1 MRLHRL
7 AVTAFGPFGATQKID
22 FDELSAAGLFL
33 LHGPTGAGK
42 TSVLDAVCYALYG
55 QVPGA
60 RQGNGLSLRSD
71 HAEPL
76 TPTEVVLEFTV
87 GERRL
92 EITRRP
98 EQPRPKKRGTG
109 MTREK
114 AQTLLREYAPA
125 AAPASAS
132 EPGQWK
138 ALSRSHQEIGEEM
151 GQLLGMSR
159 EQFCQV
165 VLLPQG
171 DFARFLRA
179 DELARGKL
187 LGKLF
192 DTGRF
197 AAVEERLAELRRS
210 VEKRVATGDERLLAL
225 AHRMA
230 QAAGRT
236 TELDGHP
243 LPEPTPGEPGLADAV
258 LEWAAVARTGA
269 RERRDIALFAVR
281 AAEAAHDAAQRAA
294 DATRER
300 AELQRRH
307 AEARR
312 RADDLERQRPDHDR
326 LRELLERARAA
337 DAVVPALDL
346 RTAAARDHH
355 TAETTERQARAR
367 LTAEPGLAAT
377 ALAAIPD
384 IPDQRTHAGPAAT
397 SEAPLP
403 AQVAASPEEAAPNA
417 GAQGARA
424 GAAPDEDTA
433 YDAQG
438 RMSSGEAGASEPP
451 GPVDAQSV
459 RAGRTGTGEP
469 GLDAPG
475 LAQDTVARTGPV
487 TDGPGG
493 SGQAAAE
500 SGTGGEGTA
509 AGTPDQELPLVA
521 GAPGVPPQ
529 APGAVPSAGGGA
541 SGARVIGRV
550 TAAGNGAADERA
562 GDGQAGSGTGTP
574 GTVPAPSGEAAT
586 SGVPSRGAGSGGPGA
601 RGRGVSRTGPTGDG
615 DAVTEACGAS
625 SWASGPTSCGHGAP
639 HSGAAGL
646 IGPRAG
652 RGKAAAGPTG
662 ASDAPYGER
671 DRRADPYVSGPSAVL
686 GEADAEWLGRVERR
700 VREELGALG
709 AARRGEARAEAVV
722 GEIGALDREARADD
736 EAIEEAAEWLA
747 GWEETHRAHQR
758 RVEAAQEAVN
768 RAEQLGGR
776 IEPAERRLEAARR
789 RDRLAGQ
796 ERQAREELWRA
807 REGATAARQNW
818 LDLKEA
824 RLRGIAA
831 ELAAGLRAGEPCAV
845 CGATEHPG
853 PARPGAGHV
862 DRTAEEAALAD
873 YQRAEEVREEAERT
887 RNALREAHAGAEAT
901 AEGEDAAELDRTL
914 AELRATYAEARDAAS
929 DGHAAREALDRA
941 EAEHARRTAQRQE
954 AERRAAARTSRRE
967 TLARE
972 RAALLAELEQ
982 ARGADATVAERA
994 ARLERQAGLLARA
1007 AEAARAADAAA
1018 SRLKEADARL
1028 ADAAYRAGFETPEQA
1043 AEAVLPPDRQRGARR
1058 RLDAW
1063 QTELAAAEAELS
1075 DARVLAAAQAP
1086 PADPAAAQTAADA
1099 ATRALREVSAAD
1111 AAARTRCEDLDAL
1124 SAQAVADARG
1134 LAPLRAEH
1142 DRIARL
1148 ASLAAG
1154 TSTDNERRMRLEAYV
1169 LAARLEQ
1176 VAAAA
1181 SARLRHMSSG
1191 RYTLVHSDARSGG
1204 RGRSGLGLHVID
1216 AWTGSERDTAT
1227 LSGGE
1232 TFSASLALAL
1242 GLADVVTDEA
1252 GGVRLDTLFIDEGF
1266 GSLDEQTLDEVMDVL
1281 DSLRERDRTV
1291 GIVSHVADLR
1301 RRIPAQLEV
1310 VKGREGSAVR
1320 HRTAAA
1326 L

>member
-7 AVTAFGPFGATQKID
+7 VVTAFGPFGATQEID

-60 RQGNGLSLRSD
+60 RQGSGLSLRSD

-125 AAPASAS
+125 TSSTSAGAG
-132 EPGQWK
+132 EWK
-138 ALSRSHQEIGEEM
+138 ALSRSHQEIGEEIA
-151 GQLLGMSR
+151 QLVGMSR

-197 AAVEERLAELRRS
+197 AAVEERLAELRR
-210 VEKRVATGDERLLAL
+210 VAEKRVAAGDERLLAL

-236 TELDGHP
+236 AELDGHP
-243 LPEPTPGEPGLADAV
+243 LPELPPGEPGLADAV

-269 RERRDIALFAVR
+269 RERRDIALSAVR
-281 AAEAAHDAAQRAA
+281 AAEEAHHAAQRAA
-294 DATRER
+294 DATHER

-312 RADDLERQRPDHDR
+312 RADDLERQRSDHDR
-326 LRELLERARAA
+326 LRELLERAHAA

-367 LTAEPGLAAT
+367 LSAEPGLAAMP
-377 ALAAIPD
+377 LAPAPD
-384 IPDQRTHAGPAAT
+384 IPDQRTPAAPAT
-397 SEAPLP
+397 SPEAPLP
-403 AQVAASPEEAAPNA
+403 AQATAPPEDTAPHA
-417 GAQGARA
+417 DADGSWA
-424 GAAPDEDTA
+424 GAAPGTGPSASEEPGP
-433 YDAQG
+433 QG
-438 RMSSGEAGASEPP
+438 RLMG
-451 GPVDAQSV
+451 QTV
-459 RAGRTGTGEP
+459 RDGRTGTGPP
-469 GLDAPG
+469 GQGTPGRAPDQA
-475 LAQDTVARTGPV
+475 AQGAVSSAGAD
-487 TDGPGG
+487 G
-493 SGQAAAE
+493 SGMRA
-500 SGTGGEGTA
+500 T
-509 AGTPDQELPLVA
+509 
-521 GAPGVPPQ
+521 
-529 APGAVPSAGGGA
+529 
-541 SGARVIGRV
+541 GRV
-550 TAAGNGAADERA
+550 TPADNEAAGGRA
-562 GDGQAGSGTGTP
+562 GSGAGVSAREPGGDGVVSGGLGVSQAGS
-574 GTVPAPSGEAAT
+574 SGGD
-586 SGVPSRGAGSGGPGA
+586 GVVSGGPGVSQAGPSGGGAAATRA
-601 RGRGVSRTGPTGDG
+601 RNAGASYPAAPQASRGGAAASVAGDGGRGAGPQ
-615 DAVTEACGAS
+615 GA
-625 SWASGPTSCGHGAP
+625 
-639 HSGAAGL
+639 GAA
-646 IGPRAG
+646 
-652 RGKAAAGPTG
+652 
-662 ASDAPYGER
+662 
-671 DRRADPYVSGPSAVL
+671 VVL
-686 GEADAEWLGRVERR
+686 AEADAEWLGRVERR

-709 AARRGEARAEAVV
+709 AARRGEARAAAVV
-722 GEIGALDREARADD
+722 AEIAALDREARADD

-758 RVEAAQEAVN
+758 RVEAAQEAAT
-768 RAEQLGGR
+768 RAEQFGGR

-796 ERQAREELWRA
+796 EGRAREELLRA
-807 REGATAARQNW
+807 REGAAAARQSW

-845 CGATEHPG
+845 CGATGHPS

-862 DRTAEEAALAD
+862 DRAAEEAALAD
-873 YQRAEEVREEAERT
+873 HQRAEEVREEAERT
-887 RNALREAHAGAEAT
+887 RNALREARAAAEAT
-901 AEGEDAAELDRTL
+901 AEGEDAAELDRAL
-914 AELRATYAEARDAAS
+914 AELRAAYAEARDAAA
-929 DGHAAREALDRA
+929 DGHAARAALDRA
-941 EAEHARRTAQRQE
+941 EGEHTRRTAQRQE

-972 RAALLAELEQ
+972 RADLLAELER
-982 ARGADATVAERA
+982 ARGADATVGQRA
-994 ARLERQAGLLARA
+994 ARLERQAGLLAHA
-1007 AEAARAADAAA
+1007 AEAARGAQAAA

-1043 AEAVLPPDRQRGARR
+1043 AGAVLPPDRQREARR

-1063 QTELAAAEAELS
+1063 QTESAAVAAELS
-1075 DARVLAAAQAP
+1075 DPRVLAAAQAP
-1086 PADPAAAQTAADA
+1086 PADPTAARTAADA

-1111 AAARTRCEDLDAL
+1111 AAARTRCEELDAL
-1124 SAQAVADARG
+1124 SARAVADARR
-1134 LAPLRAEH
+1134 LAPLRADH

-1148 ASLAAG
+1148 AALAAG
-1154 TSTDNERRMRLEAYV
+1154 TSADNERRMRLEAYV

-1281 DSLRERDRTV
+1281 DALRERDRTV
-1291 GIVSHVADLR
+1291 GIVSHVPDLR

-1326 L
+1326 H